1 MKAIIQRVDS
11 ASVSVDEKI
20 ISEIK
25 KGLLILIG
33 IHKDDKQED
42 ADYLMRKILN
52 LRIFDDQEK
61 FMDKSVNDF
70 NLEILFVSQFTLY
83 ASCKKGNRPSFDKAM
98 PPKDAKV
105 FYQNFVENFKQS
117 YSKVKDGIFGAYMK
131 VNLINDGPVTI
142 TLESTNVI

>member
-42 ADYLMRKILN
+42 ADYLMRKILS

-70 NLEILFVSQFTLY
+70 NLEILFVSQFTLC

-98 PPKDAKV
+98 SPKDAKV
-105 FYQNFVENFKQS
+105 FYQNFVEKFKQN

-142 TLESTNVI
+142 ILESTNVV

>member
-11 ASVSVDEKI
+11 ASVKVDEKI
-20 ISEIK
+20 VSEIK

-42 ADYLMRKILN
+42 ADYLIRKILN
-52 LRIFDDQEK
+52 IRIFDDQEK

-83 ASCKKGNRPSFDKAM
+83 ASCKKGNRLSFDKAM

-105 FYQNFVENFKQS
+105 FYQNFVENFKQN

-142 TLESTNVI
+142 ILDSAK